1 MIYLDSSVILAHLL
15 VEDRCPAPEFWATG
29 PFATSRLA
37 EYEVWNR
44 LYARRLA
51 GTQAERAQTLFAR
64 LILVDL
70 SSTAL
75 ARALEPFP
83 ISVKTLDGLHLATMD
98 YLRSGG
104 EEVVLA
110 SYDRK
115 FQSAAL
121 ALGFSLAPL

>member
-1 MIYLDSSVILAHLL
+1 VIYLDSSVILAHLL
-15 VEDRCPAPEFWATG
+15 VEDRCPAPEFWARG
-29 PFATSRLA
+29 PFATSQLA

-75 ARALEPFP
+75 ARALEPLP